1 METALSFE
9 YGASTADGRMIR
21 GVLTA
26 RDKADL
32 IQQLQQKGLFLVSF
46 NPVQVPA
53 PLSDAP
59 IEPAADAGSLPAP
72 RHADTAFKCKV
83 VGLGC
88 LLAACVMWGVVRAYR
103 AQHPVVKMVPQVELN
118 TKLAALRR
126 DMTRAQIERILN
138 VRYEG
143 PQEPGKTRY
152 AVPPDFVIEAE
163 YDATGGP
170 GSPENRLASSMRLLR
185 RGMLE
190 PRKH

>member
-1 METALSFE
+1 MEAVLSFE
-9 YGASTADGRMIR
+9 YGASTTDGRIVR

-46 NPVQVPA
+46 SPVQAAATLPDA
-53 PLSDAP
+53 PLELAV
-59 IEPAADAGSLPAP
+59 DAGSSPAP
-72 RHADTAFKCKV
+72 QHADTAFKFKV

-88 LLAACVMWGVVRAYR
+88 LLVACVIWGVIRVYR

-118 TKLAALRR
+118 TKLAALRK

-138 VRYEG
+138 VRYTG
-143 PQEPGKTRY
+143 SQAPGKIRY

-170 GSPENRLASSMRLLR
+170 NNPENHLASPMRLLR
-185 RGMLE
+185 QAMLE
-190 PRKH
+190 PRKR